1 MGRLLVH
8 KLHPDAITPTIV
20 HKGEDLGYDIYAVED
35 VFVEQGRQ
43 AVVPTGITAVYKP
56 GITNGCVDHSGSY
69 GLEIKDR
76 SGLAA
81 KHGFHTLAGVVDAGY
96 RGMIKVIV
104 VQLGEPVHI
113 HPEDRVRLQGRT
125 QPSGFPNERLDALSP
140 AQLGSLAGM
149 YDLRLGYQIKK
160 GDKIA
165 QMLPRL
171 VLTGDIEVVDTLPDG
186 ARGARGF
193 GSSGD

>member
-1 MGRLLVH
+1 
-8 KLHPDAITPTIV
+8 
-20 HKGEDLGYDIYAVED
+20 
-35 VFVEQGRQ
+35 
-43 AVVPTGITAVYKP
+43 
-56 GITNGCVDHSGSY
+56 
-69 GLEIKDR
+69 
-76 SGLAA
+76 
-81 KHGFHTLAGVVDAGY
+81 
-96 RGMIKVIV
+96 MIKVIV